1 MNGINQ
7 KIIYALTSMAVWGI
21 TLPGIAEAANPPLMG
36 ETRDAIGLSVTQ
48 DEVLTDGTSTT
59 ITEHVND
66 LKNVIGIQVSQE
78 AALNLGKQSET
89 IATAD
94 GSVDGDGDW
103 DIIGLEVKD
112 QGSSLLGGEQTTVRA
127 IQETD
132 DNYSVIGLKAQ
143 SGTTVTLGENALIA
157 ATINSKTN
165 NPSHGLLSYGLFND
179 DSVVD
184 LGTHAEVES
193 TGYIATGV
201 LTQNKGGITNLGD
214 LTQIKVSSMTGV
226 DEKNNAAY
234 VTGVFTKDDGVTV
247 LGRNVVIA
255 AEAQVEAI
263 GINTGSQGKTVAGD
277 GLSVTADNKGDDR
290 TYAIFT
296 SDGGTVEIGDDA
308 SLTATNRNGGSIAGI
323 DTTSGGTASVGNR
336 AVITVSNNGGGAIGI
351 SSEGGT
357 TLTGSDTS
365 ITVNSLE
372 GMGIYTDNGTTSL
385 ESGSITVN
393 GDGGM
398 GIVSYNNGGYT
409 VAGDHTSITV
419 TGEKLKDDD
428 LVLASK
434 GIYSLNNGITSLGNN
449 ASITVNG
456 SEGTGIVSEEG
467 GQTIVGENASVTV
480 KGENGVGISS
490 HSQGVSSLQDN
501 ASITVNGPAGTG
513 IISQES
519 GSTVIGENAS
529 VTVTGAN
536 GVGISSLSQGASSFQ
551 DNASITVNGPAGT
564 GIVSKENGSTV
575 IGGNA
580 SVTVTGA
587 NGVGISSHSQG
598 VSSLQDNASITV
610 NGTAGTGI
618 VSEESGQTIVGKNA
632 SVSVNGADGVGI
644 SSFSQGITSLLDN
657 ATVAAE
663 GRGVESQ
670 TSGAVIF
677 AGSANIMGG
686 QYSLFSQDADSLIDL
701 TAVGTRKT
709 IQGNMLASNGG
720 TIRAVLDTGDSFFTG
735 ASGVEGEGSELDL
748 DLANGARWNMNGD
761 SSVTNLTLNSG
772 AVVNMAANPAYQQ
785 LSANNFSG
793 SNGIFY
799 MKTDLDSQTDGD
811 KVHLTQADA
820 GSSGKVQ
827 VYDASFV
834 RGKEVTGTRHLLLI
848 TDDSGQASFTG
859 ESLNRGGLWDV
870 TPTIQNGSYV
880 RNTLGV
886 ADAKDTEWYLTKL
899 EKTVNEDSRP
909 LLVGGDNV
917 YGMYRHS
924 LDTLRQRR
932 GNLRQRNK
940 KDDADGIWV
949 RDRGGRMTGDGWDS
963 KYNIFQLGYEY
974 SVNPGSVYGLFGE
987 RGIASPDYK
996 TGTGKEHTF
1005 AGGLYGTWFG
1015 SHGSYTDV
1023 VAKFGR
1029 DDSHISTFGPYPDSA
1044 DYRTDE
1050 QSLSIEYG
1058 KTIYRGKKRE
1068 FFIEPQVQ
1076 LVFGHLNDVSYT
1088 TARKTH
1094 VERDSFNSTIGRLGI
1109 VLGKTH
1115 DQGRHPFDYY
1125 LKASVLHEFGDS
1137 QDVHMQSANGETL
1150 DTSLDYGETW
1160 YEAGFGGTYRL
1171 SSAASLYADVE
1182 RSFSSNITT
1191 KWQVNAGLT
1200 WQF

>member
-21 TLPGIAEAANPPLMG
+21 TLPGIAEAANPPMMG
-36 ETRDAIGLSVTQ
+36 EARDAIGLPVTQ
-48 DEVLTDGTSTT
+48 DAVLTDGTSTT

-66 LKNVIGIQVSQE
+66 LKNVIGIQVSQG

-94 GSVDGDGDW
+94 GAVDGDGDW

-112 QGSSLLGGEQTTVRA
+112 QGSRLLGGEQTSIQA
-127 IQETD
+127 IQETHK
-132 DNYSVIGLKAQ
+132 VIGLEAQ
-143 SGTTVTLGENALIA
+143 AGTTVTLGEQASIT
-157 ATINSKTN
+157 ATV
-165 NPSHGLLSYGLFND
+165 NPELVTTGSSGPYKNTRSYGMIVNG
-179 DSVVD
+179 SVVG
-184 LGTHAEVES
+184 LGSDATVES
-193 TGYIATGV
+193 SNGYDATGV
-201 LTQNKGGITNLGD
+201 LTENEGGKTTLGD
-214 LTQIKVSSMTGV
+214 SARIQVSSPAGF
-226 DEKNNAAY
+226 
-234 VTGVFTKDDGVTV
+234 VTGIFTKDKGTTI
-247 LGRNVVIA
+247 LGRNVVVA
-255 AEAQVEAI
+255 TDASVVAY

-277 GLSVTADNKGDDR
+277 GLSVMADNKGDGF

-296 SDGGTVEIGDDA
+296 GDSGTAEIGDDA
-308 SLTATNRNGGSIAGI
+308 SLTATNRNGPSIAGI
-323 DTTSGGTASVGNR
+323 ATESGGTTTVGNR
-336 AVITVSNNGGGAIGI
+336 AVITASNTGGGAIGI
-351 SSEGGT
+351 SSYGGT
-357 TLTGSDTS
+357 TLTGTDTS

-372 GMGIYTDNGTTSL
+372 GMGIYTDSGTTSL
-385 ESGSITVN
+385 ESGSIAVN

-398 GIVSYNNGGYT
+398 GIVSYRNGYT
-409 VAGDHTSITV
+409 VVGDDASITV

-456 SEGTGIVSEEG
+456 NEGTGIISENV

-480 KGENGVGISS
+480 KGE
-490 HSQGVSSLQDN
+490 H
-501 ASITVNGPAGTG
+501 
-513 IISQES
+513 
-519 GSTVIGENAS
+519 
-529 VTVTGAN
+529 
-536 GVGISSLSQGASSFQ
+536 GVGISSLSQG
-551 DNASITVNGPAGT
+551 
-564 GIVSKENGSTV
+564 
-575 IGGNA
+575 
-580 SVTVTGA
+580 
-587 NGVGISSHSQG
+587 
-598 VSSLQDNASITV
+598 VSSLQNNASITV

-618 VSEESGQTIVGKNA
+618 VSQEDGQTIMGKNA
-632 SVSVNGADGVGI
+632 SIIVNGADGVGI
-644 SSFSQGITSLLDN
+644 SSLSQGITSLLDN

-670 TSGAVIF
+670 TAGAVIF

-827 VYDASFV
+827 VYDASFI

-880 RNTLGV
+880 RNNLGV

-1058 KTIYRGKKRE
+1058 KTIYRGEKRE

-1094 VERDSFNSTIGRLGI
+1094 VERDSFNSTIGRFGI

>member
-21 TLPGIAEAANPPLMG
+21 TLPGIAEAADSPLMS
-36 ETRDAIGLSVTQ
+36 EARDAIGRSVTQ
-48 DEVLTDGTSTT
+48 DEVLTDGTSSK

-66 LKNVIGIQVSQE
+66 LKNVIGIQVSQG

-112 QGSSLLGGEQTTVRA
+112 QGSRLLGGEQTSIQA

-132 DNYSVIGLKAQ
+132 DVHKVIGLEAQ
-143 SGTTVTLGENALIA
+143 AGTAVKLGEKSSIT
-157 ATINSKTN
+157 ATVDPKVVTTGPNDPYVNTN
-165 NPSHGLLSYGLFND
+165 SYGLINNGSAFELGSNATIESSNGFN
-179 DSVVD
+179 S
-184 LGTHAEVES
+184 
-193 TGYIATGV
+193 TGV
-201 LTQNKGGITNLGD
+201 LTQNERGQTTLGD
-214 LTQIKVSSMTGV
+214 SARIQASSPAG
-226 DEKNNAAY
+226 Y
-234 VTGVFTKDDGVTV
+234 VTGIFTKDKGITI
-247 LGRNVVIA
+247 LGRNVVVA
-255 AEAQVEAI
+255 ANAPVVAY
-263 GINTGSQGKTVAGD
+263 GISTGSQGKIVAGN
-277 GLSVTADNKGDDR
+277 GLTVTAINKGDGF

-296 SDGGTVEIGDDA
+296 VSGGTAEIGNDA
-308 SLTATNRNGGSIAGI
+308 SLAATNRNGPGITAIA
-323 DTTSGGTASVGNR
+323 TESGGTTTVGNH
-336 AVITVSNNGGGAIGI
+336 ATITASNIGGGAMGI
-351 SSEGGT
+351 SSDGGIT
-357 TLTGSDTS
+357 QTGSDTS
-365 ITVNSLE
+365 ITVNSPE
-372 GMGIYTDNGTTSL
+372 GMGIYSENGTTSL

-398 GIVSYNNGGYT
+398 GIVSYNNGYT
-409 VAGDHTSITV
+409 VVGDHAYITV
-419 TGEKLKDDD
+419 TGEKSYVDETLT
-428 LVLASK
+428 LTSK
-434 GIYSLNNGITSLGNN
+434 GVYSLDGGITSLGNN

-456 SEGTGIVSEEG
+456 NEGAGIVSEDS

-480 KGENGVGISS
+480 KGEKGVGVSS
-490 HSQGVSSLQDN
+490 LSQGVSSLQDN
-501 ASITVNGPAGTG
+501 ASITVNGIAGIG
-513 IISQES
+513 IVSQES

-529 VTVTGAN
+529 VTVKGEK
-536 GVGISSLSQGASSFQ
+536 GVGVSSLSQGASSFQ
-551 DNASITVNGPAGT
+551 DNASITVNGTAGT
-564 GIVSKENGSTV
+564 GIVSEEGGQTIVGEN
-575 IGGNA
+575 A
-580 SVTVTGA
+580 YVTVKGEK
-587 NGVGISSHSQG
+587 GVGISSLSQG
-598 VSSLQDNASITV
+598 VSSFQDNASITV
-610 NGTAGTGI
+610 NGAAGTGI
-618 VSEESGQTIVGKNA
+618 VSKEGGQTIGGKNA
-632 SVSVNGADGVGI
+632 SVIVNGEDGVGI
-644 SSFSQGITSLLDN
+644 SSLSQGITSLWDN
-657 ATVAAE
+657 ASVSAE
-663 GRGVESQ
+663 GRGVESK
-670 TSGAVIF
+670 TAGAVIF

-701 TAVGTRKT
+701 TAVGARKT
-709 IQGNMLASNGG
+709 IQGNMLASDGG

-735 ASGVEGEGSELDL
+735 ASAVEGDDSELDL
-748 DLANGARWNMNGD
+748 DLSQGARWNMTGN

-772 AVVNMAANPAYQQ
+772 AVVNMMVNPAYQQ
-785 LSANNFSG
+785 LSADNFSG

-859 ESLNRGGLWDV
+859 EALNRGGLWDV

-886 ADAKDTEWYLTKL
+886 AEAKDTEWYLTKL

-940 KDDADGIWV
+940 KDDTDGIWV

-1005 AGGLYGTWFG
+1005 SGGLYGTWFG

-1029 DDSHISTFGPYPDSA
+1029 DDSHISTFGTYPDSA

-1058 KTIYRGKKRE
+1058 KTIYRGEKRE

>member
-1 MNGINQ
+1 M
-7 KIIYALTSMAVWGI
+7 V
-21 TLPGIAEAANPPLMG
+21 
-36 ETRDAIGLSVTQ
+36 
-48 DEVLTDGTSTT
+48 
-59 ITEHVND
+59 
-66 LKNVIGIQVSQE
+66 GIQVSQG

-89 IATAD
+89 ITTAD
-94 GSVDGDGDW
+94 GSVAGDGNW
-103 DIIGLEVKD
+103 DIIGVEVKD
-112 QGSSLLGGEQTTVRA
+112 QGSSLLGGQQTTIRA

-132 DNYSVIGLKAQ
+132 DNHEVIGLEAQ
-143 SGTTVTLGENALIA
+143 SGTTVTLGGNALIA

-165 NPSHGLLSYGLFND
+165 NPSHGLLSYGLVNNG
-179 DSVVD
+179 SAVT

-193 TGYIATGV
+193 TGYIATGI
-201 LTQNKGGITNLGD
+201 LTQNEESITNLGD

-234 VTGVFTKDDGVTV
+234 VTGIFTKDGGLTV

-255 AEAQVEAI
+255 AEAQAEAE

-277 GLSVTADNKGDDR
+277 GLSVTADNKGDGF

-296 SDGGTVEIGDDA
+296 SDDGTAEIGDDA
-308 SLTATNRNGGSIAGI
+308 SLIATNRNGGSIAGI
-323 DTTSGGTASVGNR
+323 ATESGGTTTVGNR
-336 AVITVSNNGGGAIGI
+336 AAITASNTGGGAIGI
-351 SSEGGT
+351 SSVGGT
-357 TLTGSDTS
+357 TLTGTDTS

-385 ESGSITVN
+385 ESGAITVN

-398 GIVSYNNGGYT
+398 GIVSYNNGYT
-409 VAGDHTSITV
+409 VVGDHTSITV
-419 TGEKLKDDD
+419 TGEKLEDDD

-434 GIYSLNNGITSLGNN
+434 GLYSFTNGITSLGNN

-456 SEGTGIVSEEG
+456 TEGTGIVSGEG

-480 KGENGVGISS
+480 KGENGVGVSS
-490 HSQGVSSLQDN
+490 LSQGVSSLQDN
-501 ASITVNGPAGTG
+501 ASITVNGIAGTG
-513 IISQES
+513 VISQES

-529 VTVTGAN
+529 VTVKGEKGVGVSSLSQGASSFQDNASITVNGTAGTGIVSQESGSTVIGENASITVNGAN

-551 DNASITVNGPAGT
+551 DNASITVNG
-564 GIVSKENGSTV
+564 
-575 IGGNA
+575 
-580 SVTVTGA
+580 
-587 NGVGISSHSQG
+587 
-598 VSSLQDNASITV
+598 
-610 NGTAGTGI
+610 TAGTGI
-618 VSEESGQTIVGKNA
+618 VSEECGQTIGGKNA
-632 SVSVNGADGVGI
+632 SVIVNGEDGVGI
-644 SSFSQGITSLLDN
+644 SSLSHGITSLWDN
-657 ATVAAE
+657 AFVSAE
-663 GRGVESQ
+663 SRGVESK
-670 TSGAVIF
+670 TAGAVIF

-701 TAVGTRKT
+701 TAVGARKN
-709 IQGNMLASNGG
+709 IQGNMLASDGG

-735 ASGVEGEGSELDL
+735 SSAVEGESSELDL
-748 DLANGARWNMNGD
+748 DLSHGAQWNMTGD

-772 AVVNMAANPAYQQ
+772 AVVNMAANSAYQQ

-811 KVHLTQADA
+811 KVYLTRADA
-820 GSSGKVQ
+820 GSSGKIQ
-827 VYDASFV
+827 VYDASLV
-834 RGKEVTGTRHLLLI
+834 RGKEVTGMRHLLLV

-859 ESLNRGGLWDV
+859 ESLNQGGLWDV

-940 KDDADGIWV
+940 QDDADGIWV

-1068 FFIEPQVQ
+1068 FFIEPQAK
-1076 LVFGHLNDVSYT
+1076 LVFGHFNDVSYT
-1088 TARKTH
+1088 TARKTR
-1094 VERDSFNSTIGRLGI
+1094 VERDAFNSTIGRLGI

-1150 DTSLDYGETW
+1150 DTNLDYGETW

>member
-36 ETRDAIGLSVTQ
+36 EARDAIGLPVTQ
-48 DEVLTDGTSTT
+48 DAVLTDGTSTT

-66 LKNVIGIQVSQE
+66 LKNVIGIQVSQG

-94 GSVDGDGDW
+94 GAVDGDGDW

-112 QGSSLLGGEQTTVRA
+112 QGSRLLGGEQTSIQA

-132 DNYSVIGLKAQ
+132 DVHKVIGLEAQ
-143 SGTTVTLGENALIA
+143 AGTTVTLGEQASIT
-157 ATINSKTN
+157 ATV
-165 NPSHGLLSYGLFND
+165 NPELVTTGSSGPYKNTRSYGMIVNG
-179 DSVVD
+179 SVVG
-184 LGTHAEVES
+184 LGSDATVES
-193 TGYIATGV
+193 SNGYDATGV
-201 LTQNKGGITNLGD
+201 LTQNEGGKTTLGD
-214 LTQIKVSSMTGV
+214 SARIQVSSPAGF
-226 DEKNNAAY
+226 
-234 VTGVFTKDDGVTV
+234 VTGIFTKDKGTTI
-247 LGRNVVIA
+247 LGRNVVVA
-255 AEAQVEAI
+255 TDASVVAY

-277 GLSVTADNKGDDR
+277 GLSVMADNKGDGF

-296 SDGGTVEIGDDA
+296 GDSGTAEIGDDA
-308 SLTATNRNGGSIAGI
+308 SLTATNRNGPSIAGI
-323 DTTSGGTASVGNR
+323 ATESGGTTTVGNR
-336 AVITVSNNGGGAIGI
+336 AVITASNTGGGAIGI
-351 SSEGGT
+351 SSYGGT
-357 TLTGSDTS
+357 TLTGTDTS

-372 GMGIYTDNGTTSL
+372 GMGIYTDSGTTSL
-385 ESGSITVN
+385 ESGSIAVN

-398 GIVSYNNGGYT
+398 GIVSYRNGYT
-409 VAGDHTSITV
+409 VVGDDASITV

-456 SEGTGIVSEEG
+456 NEGTGIISENV

-480 KGENGVGISS
+480 KGE
-490 HSQGVSSLQDN
+490 H
-501 ASITVNGPAGTG
+501 
-513 IISQES
+513 
-519 GSTVIGENAS
+519 
-529 VTVTGAN
+529 
-536 GVGISSLSQGASSFQ
+536 GVGISSLSQG
-551 DNASITVNGPAGT
+551 
-564 GIVSKENGSTV
+564 
-575 IGGNA
+575 
-580 SVTVTGA
+580 
-587 NGVGISSHSQG
+587 
-598 VSSLQDNASITV
+598 VSSLQNNASITV

-618 VSEESGQTIVGKNA
+618 VSQEDGQTIMGKNA
-632 SVSVNGADGVGI
+632 SIIVNGADGVGI
-644 SSFSQGITSLLDN
+644 SSLSQGITSLLDN

-670 TSGAVIF
+670 TAGAVIF

-827 VYDASFV
+827 VYDASFI

-880 RNTLGV
+880 RNNLGV

-1058 KTIYRGKKRE
+1058 KTIYRGEKRE

-1094 VERDSFNSTIGRLGI
+1094 VERDSFNSTIGRFGI

>member
-36 ETRDAIGLSVTQ
+36 EARDAIGLSVTQ
-48 DEVLTDGTSTT
+48 DAVLTDGTATT

-66 LKNVIGIQVSQE
+66 LKNVIGIQVSQG

-112 QGSSLLGGEQTTVRA
+112 QGSRLLGGEQTSIQA

-132 DNYSVIGLKAQ
+132 DVHKVIGLEAQ
-143 SGTTVTLGENALIA
+143 AGTAVKLGEKSSITAMVDPKVVTTGPSDPYVN
-157 ATINSKTN
+157 TN
-165 NPSHGLLSYGLFND
+165 SYGLIVKG
-179 DSVVD
+179 SVVE
-184 LGTHAEVES
+184 LGPDATVKS
-193 TGYIATGV
+193 SNGYNATGV
-201 LTQNKGGITNLGD
+201 LTQNEGGQTTLGD
-214 LTQIKVSSMTGV
+214 SSRIQVSSPAG
-226 DEKNNAAY
+226 Y
-234 VTGVFTKDDGVTV
+234 VNGILTKDKGTTI
-247 LGRNVVIA
+247 LGRNVVVSA
-255 AEAQVEAI
+255 NAPVVAY
-263 GINTGSQGKTVAGD
+263 GITTGSQGKTEAGNGLAVTATNQGD
-277 GLSVTADNKGDDR
+277 GF

-296 SDGGTVEIGDDA
+296 VSDGTAEIGDDA
-308 SLTATNRNGGSIAGI
+308 SLTATNRNGPSIAGI
-323 DTTSGGTASVGNR
+323 ATESGGTTTVGNR
-336 AVITVSNNGGGAIGI
+336 AAITASNTGGGAIGI
-351 SSEGGT
+351 SSYGGT
-357 TLTGSDTS
+357 TLTGTDTS

-398 GIVSYNNGGYT
+398 GIVSYRNGYT
-409 VAGDHTSITV
+409 VVGDDASITV

-434 GIYSLNNGITSLGNN
+434 GIYSLTNGITSLGNN

-456 SEGTGIVSEEG
+456 NEGTGIVSEDV
-467 GQTIVGENASVTV
+467 GQTIVGENASVTVKGEHGVGISSLSQGVSSLQNNASITVNGTAGTGIVSQESGSTVIGENASVTV

-490 HSQGVSSLQDN
+490 
-501 ASITVNGPAGTG
+501 
-513 IISQES
+513 
-519 GSTVIGENAS
+519 
-529 VTVTGAN
+529 
-536 GVGISSLSQGASSFQ
+536 F
-551 DNASITVNGPAGT
+551 
-564 GIVSKENGSTV
+564 
-575 IGGNA
+575 
-580 SVTVTGA
+580 
-587 NGVGISSHSQG
+587 SQG

-618 VSEESGQTIVGKNA
+618 VSQEDGQTIMGKNA
-632 SVSVNGADGVGI
+632 SIIVNGEDGVGI
-644 SSFSQGITSLLDN
+644 SSLSHGITSLWDN
-657 ATVAAE
+657 ASVSAE
-663 GRGVESQ
+663 GRGVESK
-670 TSGAVIF
+670 TAGAVIF
-677 AGSANIMGG
+677 GGSANIMGG

-701 TAVGTRKT
+701 TAVGARKT
-709 IQGNMLASNGG
+709 IQGNMLASDGG

-735 ASGVEGEGSELDL
+735 SSALEGESSELDL
-748 DLANGARWNMNGD
+748 DLSHGAQWNMTGD

-772 AVVNMAANPAYQQ
+772 AVVNMKANLAYQQ

-899 EKTVNEDSRP
+899 EKTVNEDSQP

-1058 KTIYRGKKRE
+1058 KTIYRGEKRE

-1094 VERDSFNSTIGRLGI
+1094 VERDSFNSTIGRFGI

>member
-21 TLPGIAEAANPPLMG
+21 TLPGIAEAADSPLMG

-48 DEVLTDGTSTT
+48 DEVLMDGTSST

-66 LKNVIGIQVSQE
+66 LKNVIGIQVSQG

-112 QGSSLLGGEQTTVRA
+112 QGSRLLGGEQTSIQA

-132 DNYSVIGLKAQ
+132 DAHEVIGLEAQ
-143 SGTTVTLGENALIA
+143 AGTTVKLGEQASVT
-157 ATINSKTN
+157 ATVNPKLVTTGSSGPYKNTN
-165 NPSHGLLSYGLFND
+165 SYGMLVNG
-179 DSVVD
+179 SVVE
-184 LGTHAEVES
+184 LGPNATVESS
-193 TGYIATGV
+193 TGYNATGV
-201 LTQNKGGITNLGD
+201 LTQNEVGQTTLGD
-214 LTQIKVSSMTGV
+214 SSRIRVSSPAGYVNGILT
-226 DEKNNAAY
+226 KNEG
-234 VTGVFTKDDGVTV
+234 TTI
-247 LGRNVVIA
+247 LGRNVVVSA
-255 AEAQVEAI
+255 NAPVVAY
-263 GINTGSQGKTVAGD
+263 GITTGSQGKTVAGN
-277 GLSVTADNKGDDR
+277 GLAVTATNQGDGF

-296 SDGGTVEIGDDA
+296 VSDGTAEIGDDA
-308 SLTATNRNGGSIAGI
+308 SLTATNRNGASIAGI
-323 DTTSGGTASVGNR
+323 ATESGGTTTVGNR
-336 AVITVSNNGGGAIGI
+336 AAITASNTGGGAIGI
-351 SSEGGT
+351 SSYGGT
-357 TLTGSDTS
+357 TLTGIDTS

-372 GMGIYTDNGTTSL
+372 GMGIYTDSGTTSL

-398 GIVSYNNGGYT
+398 GIVSYRSGYT
-409 VAGDHTSITV
+409 VVGDDASITV

-434 GIYSLNNGITSLGNN
+434 GIYSLTNGITSLGNN

-456 SEGTGIVSEEG
+456 NEGTGIVSEDV

-501 ASITVNGPAGTG
+501 ASITVNG
-513 IISQES
+513 
-519 GSTVIGENAS
+519 
-529 VTVTGAN
+529 
-536 GVGISSLSQGASSFQ
+536 
-551 DNASITVNGPAGT
+551 
-564 GIVSKENGSTV
+564 
-575 IGGNA
+575 
-580 SVTVTGA
+580 
-587 NGVGISSHSQG
+587 
-598 VSSLQDNASITV
+598 
-610 NGTAGTGI
+610 TAGTGS
-618 VSEESGQTIVGKNA
+618 VSQESGQTIIGKNA
-632 SVSVNGADGVGI
+632 SVIVHGADGAGI
-644 SSFSQGITSLLDN
+644 SSHSQGITSLLDN

-663 GRGVESQ
+663 DRGVESK

-677 AGSANIMGG
+677 GGSANIMGG

-701 TAVGTRKT
+701 TAVGARKT
-709 IQGNMLASNGG
+709 IQGNMLASDGG

-735 ASGVEGEGSELDL
+735 SSAVEGESSELDL
-748 DLANGARWNMNGD
+748 DLSHGAQWNMTGD
-761 SSVTNLTLNSG
+761 SSVTNLILNSG
-772 AVVNMAANPAYQQ
+772 AVVNMKANSAYQQ

-880 RNTLGV
+880 RNNLGV

-949 RDRGGRMTGDGWDS
+949 RDRGGRMTGDGLDS

-1094 VERDSFNSTIGRLGI
+1094 VERDPFNSTIGRLGI

>member
-36 ETRDAIGLSVTQ
+36 EARDAIGLSVTQ
-48 DEVLTDGTSTT
+48 DAVLTDGTSTT

-66 LKNVIGIQVSQE
+66 LKNVIGIQVSQG

-94 GSVDGDGDW
+94 GAVDGDGDW

-112 QGSSLLGGEQTTVRA
+112 QGSRLLGGEQTSIQA

-132 DNYSVIGLKAQ
+132 DVHKVIGLEAQ
-143 SGTTVTLGENALIA
+143 AGTVVKLGEKSSITAMVDPKVVTTGPSDPYVN
-157 ATINSKTN
+157 TN
-165 NPSHGLLSYGLFND
+165 SYGLIVKG
-179 DSVVD
+179 SVVE
-184 LGTHAEVES
+184 LGPDATVKSS
-193 TGYIATGV
+193 TGYNATGV
-201 LTQNKGGITNLGD
+201 LTQNEGGQTTLGD
-214 LTQIKVSSMTGV
+214 SSRIQVSSPAG
-226 DEKNNAAY
+226 Y
-234 VTGVFTKDDGVTV
+234 VNGILTKDKGTTI
-247 LGRNVVIA
+247 LGRNVVVSA
-255 AEAQVEAI
+255 NAPVVAY
-263 GINTGSQGKTVAGD
+263 GITTGSQGKTVAGN
-277 GLSVTADNKGDDR
+277 GLVVTATNQGDGF

-296 SDGGTVEIGDDA
+296 VSDGTAEIGDDA
-308 SLTATNRNGGSIAGI
+308 SLTATNRNGPSIAGI
-323 DTTSGGTASVGNR
+323 ATESGGTTTVGKRAAITASN
-336 AVITVSNNGGGAIGI
+336 TGGGAIGI

-357 TLTGSDTS
+357 TLTGTDTS

-398 GIVSYNNGGYT
+398 GIVSYSNGYT
-409 VAGDHTSITV
+409 VVGDDASITV

-434 GIYSLNNGITSLGNN
+434 GIYSLTNGITSLGNN

-456 SEGTGIVSEEG
+456 SEGTGIVSEDV

-480 KGENGVGISS
+480 KGENSVGISS
-490 HSQGVSSLQDN
+490 LSQGVSSLQDN
-501 ASITVNGPAGTG
+501 ASITVNGTAGAGIVSKENGSTVIGKNASVTVKGENGVGIFSLSQGVSSFQDNASITMNGTAGTG
-513 IISQES
+513 IVSQES

-529 VTVTGAN
+529 VAVTGAN

-551 DNASITVNGPAGT
+551 DNASITVNG
-564 GIVSKENGSTV
+564 
-575 IGGNA
+575 
-580 SVTVTGA
+580 
-587 NGVGISSHSQG
+587 
-598 VSSLQDNASITV
+598 
-610 NGTAGTGI
+610 TAGIGI
-618 VSEESGQTIVGKNA
+618 VSEEGGQTIVGKNA
-632 SVSVNGADGVGI
+632 SVIVNGADGVGI
-644 SSFSQGITSLLDN
+644 SSLSQGITSLLDN

-701 TAVGTRKT
+701 TASGTRKT
-709 IQGNMLASNGG
+709 IQGNMLASDGG

-735 ASGVEGEGSELDL
+735 SSAVEGESSELDL
-748 DLANGARWNMNGD
+748 DLSHGAQWNMTGD

-772 AVVNMAANPAYQQ
+772 AVVNMKANSAYQQ

-799 MKTDLDSQTDGD
+799 MKTDLDSQSDGD

-834 RGKEVTGTRHLLLI
+834 RGKKVTGTRHLLLI

-859 ESLNRGGLWDV
+859 ESLNQGGLWDV

-880 RNTLGV
+880 RNNLGV

-1058 KTIYRGKKRE
+1058 KTIYCGKKRE

>member
-21 TLPGIAEAANPPLMG
+21 TLPGIAEAANPSLMG
-36 ETRDAIGLSVTQ
+36 EARDAIGLPVTQ
-48 DEVLTDGTSTT
+48 DAVLTDGTSTT

-66 LKNVIGIQVSQE
+66 LKNVIGIQVSQG

-94 GSVDGDGDW
+94 GAVDGDGDW

-112 QGSSLLGGEQTTVRA
+112 QGSRLLGGEQTSIQA

-132 DNYSVIGLKAQ
+132 DVHKVIGLEAQ
-143 SGTTVTLGENALIA
+143 AGTTVTLGEQASIT
-157 ATINSKTN
+157 ATV
-165 NPSHGLLSYGLFND
+165 NPELVTTGSSGPYKNTRSYGMIVNG
-179 DSVVD
+179 SVVG
-184 LGTHAEVES
+184 LGSDATVES
-193 TGYIATGV
+193 SNGYDATGV
-201 LTQNKGGITNLGD
+201 LTQNEGGKTTLGD
-214 LTQIKVSSMTGV
+214 SARIQVSSPAGF
-226 DEKNNAAY
+226 
-234 VTGVFTKDDGVTV
+234 VTGIFTKDKGTTI
-247 LGRNVVIA
+247 LGRNVVVA
-255 AEAQVEAI
+255 TDASVVAY

-277 GLSVTADNKGDDR
+277 GLSVMADNKGDGF

-296 SDGGTVEIGDDA
+296 GDSGTAEIGDDA
-308 SLTATNRNGGSIAGI
+308 SLTATNRNGPSIAGI
-323 DTTSGGTASVGNR
+323 ATESGGTTTVGNR
-336 AVITVSNNGGGAIGI
+336 AVITASNTGGGAIGI
-351 SSEGGT
+351 SSYGGT
-357 TLTGSDTS
+357 TLTGTDTS

-372 GMGIYTDNGTTSL
+372 GMGIYTDSGTTSL
-385 ESGSITVN
+385 ESGSIAVN

-398 GIVSYNNGGYT
+398 GIVSYRNGYT
-409 VAGDHTSITV
+409 VVGDDASITV

-456 SEGTGIVSEEG
+456 NEGTGIISENV

-480 KGENGVGISS
+480 KGE
-490 HSQGVSSLQDN
+490 H
-501 ASITVNGPAGTG
+501 
-513 IISQES
+513 
-519 GSTVIGENAS
+519 
-529 VTVTGAN
+529 
-536 GVGISSLSQGASSFQ
+536 GVGISSLSQG
-551 DNASITVNGPAGT
+551 
-564 GIVSKENGSTV
+564 
-575 IGGNA
+575 
-580 SVTVTGA
+580 
-587 NGVGISSHSQG
+587 
-598 VSSLQDNASITV
+598 VSSLQNNASITV

-618 VSEESGQTIVGKNA
+618 VSQEDGQTIMGKNA
-632 SVSVNGADGVGI
+632 SIIVNGADGVGI
-644 SSFSQGITSLLDN
+644 SSLSQGITSLLDN

-670 TSGAVIF
+670 TAGAVIF

-827 VYDASFV
+827 VYDASFI

-880 RNTLGV
+880 RNNLGV

-1058 KTIYRGKKRE
+1058 KTIYRGEKRE

-1094 VERDSFNSTIGRLGI
+1094 VERDSFNSTIGRFGI

>member
-21 TLPGIAEAANPPLMG
+21 TLPGIAEAANPPLMS
-36 ETRDAIGLSVTQ
+36 EARDAIGRSVTQ
-48 DEVLTDGTSTT
+48 DEVLTDGTSSK

-66 LKNVIGIQVSQE
+66 LKNVIGIQVSQG

-112 QGSSLLGGEQTTVRA
+112 QGSRLLGGEQTSIQA

-132 DNYSVIGLKAQ
+132 DVHKVIGLEAQ
-143 SGTTVTLGENALIA
+143 AGTAVKLGEKSSIT
-157 ATINSKTN
+157 ATVDPKVVTTGPNDPYVNTN
-165 NPSHGLLSYGLFND
+165 SYGLINNGSAFELGSNATIESSNGFN
-179 DSVVD
+179 S
-184 LGTHAEVES
+184 
-193 TGYIATGV
+193 TGV
-201 LTQNKGGITNLGD
+201 LTQNERGQTTLGD
-214 LTQIKVSSMTGV
+214 SARIQASSPAG
-226 DEKNNAAY
+226 Y
-234 VTGVFTKDDGVTV
+234 VTGIFTKDKGITI
-247 LGRNVVIA
+247 LGRNVVVA
-255 AEAQVEAI
+255 ANAPVVAY
-263 GINTGSQGKTVAGD
+263 GISTGSQGKIVAGN
-277 GLSVTADNKGDDR
+277 GLTVTAINKGDGF

-296 SDGGTVEIGDDA
+296 VSGGTAEIGNDA
-308 SLTATNRNGGSIAGI
+308 SLAATNRNGPGITAIA
-323 DTTSGGTASVGNR
+323 TESGGTTTVGNH
-336 AVITVSNNGGGAIGI
+336 ATITASNIGGGAMGI
-351 SSEGGT
+351 SSDGGIT
-357 TLTGSDTS
+357 QTGSDTS
-365 ITVNSLE
+365 ITVNSPE
-372 GMGIYTDNGTTSL
+372 GMGIYSENGTTSL

-398 GIVSYNNGGYT
+398 GIVSYNNGYT
-409 VAGDHTSITV
+409 VVGDHAYITV
-419 TGEKLKDDD
+419 TGEKSYVDETLT
-428 LVLASK
+428 LTSK
-434 GIYSLNNGITSLGNN
+434 GVYSLDGGITSLGNN

-456 SEGTGIVSEEG
+456 NEGAGIVSEDS

-480 KGENGVGISS
+480 KGEKGVGVSS
-490 HSQGVSSLQDN
+490 LSQGVSSLQDN
-501 ASITVNGPAGTG
+501 ASITVNGIAGIG
-513 IISQES
+513 IVSQES

-529 VTVTGAN
+529 VTVKGEK
-536 GVGISSLSQGASSFQ
+536 GVGVSSLSQGASSFQ
-551 DNASITVNGPAGT
+551 DNASITVNGTAGT
-564 GIVSKENGSTV
+564 GIVSEEGGQTIVGEN
-575 IGGNA
+575 A
-580 SVTVTGA
+580 YVTVKGEK
-587 NGVGISSHSQG
+587 GVGISSLSQG
-598 VSSLQDNASITV
+598 VSSFRDNASITV

-618 VSEESGQTIVGKNA
+618 VSKEGGQTIGGKNA
-632 SVSVNGADGVGI
+632 FVIVNGEDGVGI
-644 SSFSQGITSLLDN
+644 SSLSHGITSLWDN
-657 ATVAAE
+657 ASVSAE
-663 GRGVESQ
+663 GRGVESKKA
-670 TSGAVIF
+670 GAVIF
-677 AGSANIMGG
+677 AGSANIVGG
-686 QYSLFSQDADSLIDL
+686 QYSLFSQDTDSLIDL
-701 TAVGTRKT
+701 TAVGARKT
-709 IQGNMLASNGG
+709 IQGNMLASDGG
-720 TIRAVLDTGDSFFTG
+720 TIRSVLDTGDSFFTG
-735 ASGVEGEGSELDL
+735 ASAVEGDDSELDL
-748 DLANGARWNMNGD
+748 DLSQGARWNMTGN

-772 AVVNMAANPAYQQ
+772 AVVNMMANPAYQQ
-785 LSANNFSG
+785 LSADNFSG

-811 KVHLTQADA
+811 KVHLIQADA

-848 TDDSGQASFTG
+848 TDDSGHASFTG

-870 TPTIQNGSYV
+870 TPTIQNGSYI
-880 RNTLGV
+880 RNTMGV
-886 ADAKDTEWYLTKL
+886 TDAKDTEWYLTKL

-940 KDDADGIWV
+940 QDDSDGIWV
-949 RDRGGRMTGDGWDS
+949 RDRGGRMNGDGWDS

-996 TGTGKEHTF
+996 TGTGKEHTL

>member
-21 TLPGIAEAANPPLMG
+21 TLPGIAEAADSPLMG
-36 ETRDAIGLSVTQ
+36 ETSDAIGLSVTQ
-48 DEVLTDGTSTT
+48 DEVLMDGTSST

-66 LKNVIGIQVSQE
+66 LKNVIGIQVSQG

-112 QGSSLLGGEQTTVRA
+112 QGSRLLGGEQTSIQA

-132 DNYSVIGLKAQ
+132 DVHKVIGLEAQ
-143 SGTTVTLGENALIA
+143 AGTAVKLGEKSSITAMVD
-157 ATINSKTN
+157 SKVVTTGASDPYVNTN
-165 NPSHGLLSYGLFND
+165 SYGLIVKG
-179 DSVVD
+179 SVVE
-184 LGTHAEVES
+184 LGPDATVKSS
-193 TGYIATGV
+193 TGYNATGV
-201 LTQNKGGITNLGD
+201 LTQNEGGQTTLGD
-214 LTQIKVSSMTGV
+214 SSRIQVSSPAG
-226 DEKNNAAY
+226 Y
-234 VTGVFTKDDGVTV
+234 VTGILTKDEGTTI
-247 LGRNVVIA
+247 LGRNVVVSA
-255 AEAQVEAI
+255 NAPVVAY
-263 GINTGSQGKTVAGD
+263 GITTGSQGKTVAGN
-277 GLSVTADNKGDDR
+277 GLAVTATNQGDGF

-296 SDGGTVEIGDDA
+296 VSDGTAEIGDDA
-308 SLTATNRNGGSIAGI
+308 SLTATNRNGPSIAGI
-323 DTTSGGTASVGNR
+323 ATESGGTTTVGNR
-336 AVITVSNNGGGAIGI
+336 AAITASNTGGGAIGI
-351 SSEGGT
+351 SSYGGT
-357 TLTGSDTS
+357 TLTGIDTS

-372 GMGIYTDNGTTSL
+372 GMGIYTDSGTTSL

-398 GIVSYNNGGYT
+398 GIVSYRNGYT
-409 VAGDHTSITV
+409 VVGDDASITV
-419 TGEKLKDDD
+419 TGERLKDDD

-434 GIYSLNNGITSLGNN
+434 GIYSLTNGITSLGNN

-456 SEGTGIVSEEG
+456 NEGTGIVSEDV

-490 HSQGVSSLQDN
+490 LSQGVSSLQN
-501 ASITVNGPAGTG
+501 
-513 IISQES
+513 
-519 GSTVIGENAS
+519 
-529 VTVTGAN
+529 
-536 GVGISSLSQGASSFQ
+536 
-551 DNASITVNGPAGT
+551 
-564 GIVSKENGSTV
+564 
-575 IGGNA
+575 
-580 SVTVTGA
+580 
-587 NGVGISSHSQG
+587 
-598 VSSLQDNASITV
+598 NASITV

-618 VSEESGQTIVGKNA
+618 VSQESGSTVIGENA
-632 SVSVNGADGVGI
+632 SVIVTGANGVGI
-644 SSFSQGITSLLDN
+644 SSHSQGITSLLDN

-663 GRGVESQ
+663 GRGVESK

-677 AGSANIMGG
+677 GGSANIMGG

-701 TAVGTRKT
+701 TAVGARKT
-709 IQGNMLASNGG
+709 IQGNMLASDGG

-735 ASGVEGEGSELDL
+735 SSAVEGESSELDL
-748 DLANGARWNMNGD
+748 DLSHGAQWNMTGD
-761 SSVTNLTLNSG
+761 SSVTDLTLNSG
-772 AVVNMAANPAYQQ
+772 AVVNMTANSAYQQ

-793 SNGIFY
+793 SDGIFY

-859 ESLNRGGLWDV
+859 EALNRGGLWDV

-880 RNTLGV
+880 RNNLGV

>member
-1 MNGINQ
+1 M
-7 KIIYALTSMAVWGI
+7 
-21 TLPGIAEAANPPLMG
+21 
-36 ETRDAIGLSVTQ
+36 
-48 DEVLTDGTSTT
+48 
-59 ITEHVND
+59 
-66 LKNVIGIQVSQE
+66 
-78 AALNLGKQSET
+78 
-89 IATAD
+89 
-94 GSVDGDGDW
+94 
-103 DIIGLEVKD
+103 
-112 QGSSLLGGEQTTVRA
+112 
-127 IQETD
+127 
-132 DNYSVIGLKAQ
+132 
-143 SGTTVTLGENALIA
+143 
-157 ATINSKTN
+157 
-165 NPSHGLLSYGLFND
+165 
-179 DSVVD
+179 
-184 LGTHAEVES
+184 
-193 TGYIATGV
+193 
-201 LTQNKGGITNLGD
+201 
-214 LTQIKVSSMTGV
+214 
-226 DEKNNAAY
+226 
-234 VTGVFTKDDGVTV
+234 
-247 LGRNVVIA
+247 
-255 AEAQVEAI
+255 
-263 GINTGSQGKTVAGD
+263 
-277 GLSVTADNKGDDR
+277 
-290 TYAIFT
+290 
-296 SDGGTVEIGDDA
+296 
-308 SLTATNRNGGSIAGI
+308 
-323 DTTSGGTASVGNR
+323 
-336 AVITVSNNGGGAIGI
+336 
-351 SSEGGT
+351 
-357 TLTGSDTS
+357 
-365 ITVNSLE
+365 
-372 GMGIYTDNGTTSL
+372 
-385 ESGSITVN
+385 
-393 GDGGM
+393 
-398 GIVSYNNGGYT
+398 
-409 VAGDHTSITV
+409 
-419 TGEKLKDDD
+419 
-428 LVLASK
+428 
-434 GIYSLNNGITSLGNN
+434 
-449 ASITVNG
+449 
-456 SEGTGIVSEEG
+456 
-467 GQTIVGENASVTV
+467 
-480 KGENGVGISS
+480 
-490 HSQGVSSLQDN
+490 
-501 ASITVNGPAGTG
+501 
-513 IISQES
+513 
-519 GSTVIGENAS
+519 
-529 VTVTGAN
+529 
-536 GVGISSLSQGASSFQ
+536 
-551 DNASITVNGPAGT
+551 
-564 GIVSKENGSTV
+564 
-575 IGGNA
+575 
-580 SVTVTGA
+580 
-587 NGVGISSHSQG
+587 
-598 VSSLQDNASITV
+598 
-610 NGTAGTGI
+610 
-618 VSEESGQTIVGKNA
+618 
-632 SVSVNGADGVGI
+632 
-644 SSFSQGITSLLDN
+644 
-657 ATVAAE
+657 
-663 GRGVESQ
+663 
-670 TSGAVIF
+670 
-677 AGSANIMGG
+677 
-686 QYSLFSQDADSLIDL
+686 
-701 TAVGTRKT
+701 
-709 IQGNMLASNGG
+709 
-720 TIRAVLDTGDSFFTG
+720 
-735 ASGVEGEGSELDL
+735 
-748 DLANGARWNMNGD
+748 
-761 SSVTNLTLNSG
+761 TNLTLNSG
-772 AVVNMAANPAYQQ
+772 AVVNMKANLAYQQ

-899 EKTVNEDSRP
+899 EKTVNEDSQP

-1058 KTIYRGKKRE
+1058 KTIYRGEKRE

-1094 VERDSFNSTIGRLGI
+1094 VERDSFNSTIGRFGI

>member
-36 ETRDAIGLSVTQ
+36 EARDAIGLSVTQ

-66 LKNVIGIQVSQE
+66 LKNVIGIQVSQG

-94 GSVDGDGDW
+94 GAVDGDGDW
-103 DIIGLEVKD
+103 DIIGFEVKD
-112 QGSSLLGGEQTTVRA
+112 QGSRLLGGEQTSIQA

-132 DNYSVIGLKAQ
+132 DVHKVIGLEAQ
-143 SGTTVTLGENALIA
+143 AGTAVKLGEKSSITAMVDPKVVTTGPSDPYVN
-157 ATINSKTN
+157 TN
-165 NPSHGLLSYGLFND
+165 SYGLIVKG
-179 DSVVD
+179 SVVE
-184 LGTHAEVES
+184 LGPDATVKSS
-193 TGYIATGV
+193 TGYNATGV
-201 LTQNKGGITNLGD
+201 LTQNEGGQTTLGD
-214 LTQIKVSSMTGV
+214 SSRIQVSSPAG
-226 DEKNNAAY
+226 Y
-234 VTGVFTKDDGVTV
+234 VNGILTKDKGTTI
-247 LGRNVVIA
+247 LGRNVVVSA
-255 AEAQVEAI
+255 NAPVVAY
-263 GINTGSQGKTVAGD
+263 GITTGSQGKTVAGN
-277 GLSVTADNKGDDR
+277 GLAVTATNQGDGF

-296 SDGGTVEIGDDA
+296 VSDGTAEIGDNA
-308 SLTATNRNGGSIAGI
+308 SLTATNRNGASIAGI
-323 DTTSGGTASVGNR
+323 ATESGGTTTVGNH
-336 AVITVSNNGGGAIGI
+336 ATITASNIGGGAIGI

-372 GMGIYTDNGTTSL
+372 GMGIYTDSGTTSM
-385 ESGSITVN
+385 ESGSITVK

-398 GIVSYNNGGYT
+398 GIVSYRNGYT
-409 VAGDHTSITV
+409 VVGDDASITV

-501 ASITVNGPAGTG
+501 ASITVNGTAGTG

-551 DNASITVNGPAGT
+551 DNASITVNG
-564 GIVSKENGSTV
+564 
-575 IGGNA
+575 
-580 SVTVTGA
+580 
-587 NGVGISSHSQG
+587 
-598 VSSLQDNASITV
+598 
-610 NGTAGTGI
+610 TAGTGI
-618 VSEESGQTIVGKNA
+618 VSQEDGQTIMGKNA
-632 SVSVNGADGVGI
+632 SIIVNGADGVGI
-644 SSFSQGITSLLDN
+644 SSLSQGITSLLDN

-670 TSGAVIF
+670 TAGAVIF
-677 AGSANIMGG
+677 GGSANIMGG
-686 QYSLFSQDADSLIDL
+686 QYSLFSQDADSLINL
-701 TAVGTRKT
+701 TAVGARKT
-709 IQGNMLASNGG
+709 IQGNMLASDGG

-735 ASGVEGEGSELDL
+735 SSAVEGESSELDL
-748 DLANGARWNMNGD
+748 YLSHGAQWNMTGD

-772 AVVNMAANPAYQQ
+772 AVVNMKANSAYQQ

-880 RNTLGV
+880 RNNLGV

-1076 LVFGHLNDVSYT
+1076 LVFGYLNDVSYT

>member
-36 ETRDAIGLSVTQ
+36 EARDAIGLPVTQ
-48 DEVLTDGTSTT
+48 DAVLTDGTSTT

-66 LKNVIGIQVSQE
+66 LKNVIGIQVSQG

-94 GSVDGDGDW
+94 GAVDGDGDW

-112 QGSSLLGGEQTTVRA
+112 QGSRLLGGEQTSIQA

-132 DNYSVIGLKAQ
+132 DVHKVIGLEAQ
-143 SGTTVTLGENALIA
+143 AGTTVTLGEQASIT
-157 ATINSKTN
+157 ATV
-165 NPSHGLLSYGLFND
+165 NPELVTTGSSGPYKNTRSYGMIVNG
-179 DSVVD
+179 SVVG
-184 LGTHAEVES
+184 LGSDATVES
-193 TGYIATGV
+193 SNGYDATGV
-201 LTQNKGGITNLGD
+201 LTQNEGGKTTLGD
-214 LTQIKVSSMTGV
+214 SARIQVSSPAGF
-226 DEKNNAAY
+226 
-234 VTGVFTKDDGVTV
+234 VTGIFTKDKGTTI
-247 LGRNVVIA
+247 LGRNVVVA
-255 AEAQVEAI
+255 TDASVVAY

-277 GLSVTADNKGDDR
+277 GLSVMADNKGDGF

-296 SDGGTVEIGDDA
+296 GDSGTAEIGDDA
-308 SLTATNRNGGSIAGI
+308 SLTATNRNGPSIAGI
-323 DTTSGGTASVGNR
+323 ATESGGTTTVGNR
-336 AVITVSNNGGGAIGI
+336 AVITASNTGGGAIGI
-351 SSEGGT
+351 SSYGGT
-357 TLTGSDTS
+357 TLTGTDTS

-372 GMGIYTDNGTTSL
+372 GMGIYTDSGTTSL
-385 ESGSITVN
+385 ESGSIAVN

-398 GIVSYNNGGYT
+398 GIVSYRNGYT
-409 VAGDHTSITV
+409 VVGDDASITV

-456 SEGTGIVSEEG
+456 NEGTGIISENV

-480 KGENGVGISS
+480 KGE
-490 HSQGVSSLQDN
+490 H
-501 ASITVNGPAGTG
+501 
-513 IISQES
+513 
-519 GSTVIGENAS
+519 
-529 VTVTGAN
+529 
-536 GVGISSLSQGASSFQ
+536 GVGISSLSQG
-551 DNASITVNGPAGT
+551 
-564 GIVSKENGSTV
+564 
-575 IGGNA
+575 
-580 SVTVTGA
+580 
-587 NGVGISSHSQG
+587 
-598 VSSLQDNASITV
+598 VSSLQNNASITV

-618 VSEESGQTIVGKNA
+618 VSQEDGQTIMGKNA
-632 SVSVNGADGVGI
+632 SIIVNGADGVGI
-644 SSFSQGITSLLDN
+644 SSLSQGITSLLDN

-670 TSGAVIF
+670 TAGAVIF

-701 TAVGTRKT
+701 TAVGTLKT

-827 VYDASFV
+827 VYDASFI

-880 RNTLGV
+880 RNNLGV

-1058 KTIYRGKKRE
+1058 KTIYRGEKRE

-1094 VERDSFNSTIGRLGI
+1094 VERDSFNSTIGRFGI

>member
-21 TLPGIAEAANPPLMG
+21 TLPGIAEAADSPLMG

-48 DEVLTDGTSTT
+48 DEVLMDGTSST

-66 LKNVIGIQVSQE
+66 LKNVIGIQVSQG

-112 QGSSLLGGEQTTVRA
+112 QGSRLLGGEQTSIQA

-132 DNYSVIGLKAQ
+132 DAHEVIGLEAQ
-143 SGTTVTLGENALIA
+143 AGTTVKLGEQASVT
-157 ATINSKTN
+157 ATVNPKLVTTGSSGPYKNTN
-165 NPSHGLLSYGLFND
+165 SYGMLVNG
-179 DSVVD
+179 SVVE
-184 LGTHAEVES
+184 LGPNATVESS
-193 TGYIATGV
+193 TGYNATGV
-201 LTQNKGGITNLGD
+201 LTQNEVGQTTLGD
-214 LTQIKVSSMTGV
+214 SSRIRVSSPAGYVNGILT
-226 DEKNNAAY
+226 KNEG
-234 VTGVFTKDDGVTV
+234 TTI
-247 LGRNVVIA
+247 LGRNVVVSA
-255 AEAQVEAI
+255 NAPVVAY
-263 GINTGSQGKTVAGD
+263 GITTGSQGKTVAGN
-277 GLSVTADNKGDDR
+277 GLAVTATNQGDGF

-296 SDGGTVEIGDDA
+296 VSDGTAEIGDDA
-308 SLTATNRNGGSIAGI
+308 SLTATNRNGASIAGI
-323 DTTSGGTASVGNR
+323 ATESGGTTTVGNR
-336 AVITVSNNGGGAIGI
+336 AAITASNTGGGAIGI
-351 SSEGGT
+351 SSYGGT
-357 TLTGSDTS
+357 TLTGIDTS

-372 GMGIYTDNGTTSL
+372 GMGIYTDSGTTSL

-398 GIVSYNNGGYT
+398 GIVSYRSGYT
-409 VAGDHTSITV
+409 VVGDDASITV

-434 GIYSLNNGITSLGNN
+434 GIYSLTNGITSLGNN

-456 SEGTGIVSEEG
+456 NEGTGIVSEDV

-501 ASITVNGPAGTG
+501 ASITVNGTAGTG
-513 IISQES
+513 IVSQES

-536 GVGISSLSQGASSFQ
+536 GVGISSLSQGVSSLQ
-551 DNASITVNGPAGT
+551 DNASITVNGIAGT
-564 GIVSKENGSTV
+564 GIISQESGSTV
-575 IGGNA
+575 IGENA
-580 SVTVTGA
+580 SIIVNGA

-598 VSSLQDNASITV
+598 VSSFQDNASITV
-610 NGTAGTGI
+610 NGTAGTGS
-618 VSEESGQTIVGKNA
+618 VSQESGQTIIGKNA
-632 SVSVNGADGVGI
+632 SVIVHGADGAGI
-644 SSFSQGITSLLDN
+644 SSHSQGITSLLDN

-663 GRGVESQ
+663 DRGVESK

-677 AGSANIMGG
+677 GGSANIMGG

-701 TAVGTRKT
+701 TAVGARKT
-709 IQGNMLASNGG
+709 IQGNMLASDGG

-735 ASGVEGEGSELDL
+735 SSAVEGESSELDL
-748 DLANGARWNMNGD
+748 DLSHGAQWNMTGD
-761 SSVTNLTLNSG
+761 SSVTNLILNSG
-772 AVVNMAANPAYQQ
+772 AVVNMKANSAYQQ

-880 RNTLGV
+880 RNNLGV

-949 RDRGGRMTGDGWDS
+949 RDRGGRMTGDGLDS

-1094 VERDSFNSTIGRLGI
+1094 VERDPFNSTIGRLGI